1 MFLGGIFVWLI
12 VHRGMHHNSPPPQP
26 SLPTLDLGNCLRP
39 PTLGTLPTLLQILK
53 EEYPIIVFP
62 LQGLANIY
70 HLILVVAIIPLIMV
84 QWIPFVQRGDKF
96 RWNWNFRF
104 GGNCEAGN
112 CQIPPGSHQKWPGL
126 KNGVLAKKHVWKRA
140 GFSKFFLH
148 WSETISF
155 QHEWNGGLYCGVIYS
170 HCCPGF
176 VQWCFIWRWHN
187 IEMAW
192 ALNLTSTVSQLPWLK
207 NFFNSRCRPGPCA
220 CQSNALS
227 LNVELLNRSLLQ
239 MTPHFIPH
247 GPVQWAIG
255 IIPTMFELCRVDEMC
270 RLFVFIETPCMYTLS
285 ARHFQLIHPFV
296 INVESLIDNEHH
308 LQGDSSW
315 MSPSRT
321 SSKLEIDVQLILD
334 IYQLYQGTKPQYEA
348 RWWYLKPEE
357 LCFSSACCEPGAYF
371 GKSLQV

>member
-12 VHRGMHHNSPPPQP
+12 VHRGMHHNSPPPTPQ
-26 SLPTLDLGNCLRP
+26 TLSPNPWPWQLSQATNLGDSANFAPNVKTGISYYRFSFARIDQHLSS
-39 PTLGTLPTLLQILK
+39 
-53 EEYPIIVFP
+53 YPI
-62 LQGLANIY
+62 
-70 HLILVVAIIPLIMV
+70 VVAIIPLIMV

-112 CQIPPGSHQKWPGL
+112 CQIPPSSHQKWPGL

-148 WSETISF
+148 WSETIPF

-227 LNVELLNRSLLQ
+227 LNVELLSFLGWRKC
-239 MTPHFIPH
+239 
-247 GPVQWAIG
+247 A
-255 IIPTMFELCRVDEMC
+255 
-270 RLFVFIETPCMYTLS
+270 VFIETPCMYTLS

-296 INVESLIDNEHH
+296 INVESLIDNEYLCKETLLECLHRG
-308 LQGDSSW
+308 QAPNSMYNSFFAFI
-315 MSPSRT
+315 SFIREPSHNL
-321 SSKLEIDVQLILD
+321 KLDD
-334 IYQLYQGTKPQYEA
+334 DT
-348 RWWYLKPEE
+348 
-357 LCFSSACCEPGAYF
+357 
-371 GKSLQV
+371 

>member
-12 VHRGMHHNSPPPQP
+12 VHRGMHHNSPPTPPPPLPPHPQP
-26 SLPTLDLGNCLRP
+26 PLPTLDLGNCLRP

-53 EEYPIIVFP
+53 QEYPIIGFP

-148 WSETISF
+148 WGETISF

-227 LNVELLNRSLLQ
+227 QCWTLKQISASDDTSLYPPCASGNIRPCLSFVGWRKCAVYSFSLR
-239 MTPHFIPH
+239 PPVCIPCQH
-247 GPVQWAIG
+247 AI
-255 IIPTMFELCRVDEMC
+255 
-270 RLFVFIETPCMYTLS
+270 
-285 ARHFQLIHPFV
+285 
-296 INVESLIDNEHH
+296 
-308 LQGDSSW
+308 
-315 MSPSRT
+315 
-321 SSKLEIDVQLILD
+321 
-334 IYQLYQGTKPQYEA
+334 
-348 RWWYLKPEE
+348 
-357 LCFSSACCEPGAYF
+357 FSS
-371 GKSLQV
+371 STHLWSMLSRW

>member
-1 MFLGGIFVWLI
+1 MSPWVSESPCYILTMKSKKKHFREYPQRKAIYVLECLRCIFLGGIFVWLI
-12 VHRGMHHNSPPPQP
+12 VHRGMHHNSPPAPPHPQP
-26 SLPTLDLGNCLRP
+26 PLPTLDLGNCLRP
-39 PTLGTLPTLLQILK
+39 PTLGTLPTLLQMLK
-53 EEYPIIVFP
+53 QEYPIIVFP
-62 LQGLANIY
+62 LQGLTNIY

-126 KNGVLAKKHVWKRA
+126 KNRVLAKKHVWKRA

-220 CQSNALS
+220 CQSNALP

-239 MTPHFIPH
+239 MTPHFIPM
-247 GPVQWAIG
+247 GQWEHSDHVWALWG
-255 IIPTMFELCRVDEMC
+255 GGNVP
-270 RLFVFIETPCMYTLS
+270 FIRFHWDPLYVYLVSMPFSVHTPIC
-285 ARHFQLIHPFV
+285 
-296 INVESLIDNEHH
+296 D
-308 LQGDSSW
+308 
-315 MSPSRT
+315 
-321 SSKLEIDVQLILD
+321 K
-334 IYQLYQGTKPQYEA
+334 
-348 RWWYLKPEE
+348 
-357 LCFSSACCEPGAYF
+357 
-371 GKSLQV
+371 

>member
-1 MFLGGIFVWLI
+1 MGFE
-12 VHRGMHHNSPPPQP
+12 Q
-26 SLPTLDLGNCLRP
+26 
-39 PTLGTLPTLLQILK
+39 
-53 EEYPIIVFP
+53 
-62 LQGLANIY
+62 
-70 HLILVVAIIPLIMV
+70 
-84 QWIPFVQRGDKF
+84 
-96 RWNWNFRF
+96 
-104 GGNCEAGN
+104 
-112 CQIPPGSHQKWPGL
+112 
-126 KNGVLAKKHVWKRA
+126 KKHVWKRA

-247 GPVQWAIG
+247 APVGTFRPCLSFVGWRKCAVYSFSLRPPVCIPCQHAI
-255 IIPTMFELCRVDEMC
+255 
-270 RLFVFIETPCMYTLS
+270 
-285 ARHFQLIHPFV
+285 
-296 INVESLIDNEHH
+296 
-308 LQGDSSW
+308 
-315 MSPSRT
+315 
-321 SSKLEIDVQLILD
+321 
-334 IYQLYQGTKPQYEA
+334 
-348 RWWYLKPEE
+348 
-357 LCFSSACCEPGAYF
+357 FSS
-371 GKSLQV
+371 STHLWSMLSRW